1 MGGPRDD
8 HTTEVVRQ
16 RQVTYDATQMW
27 NLKYDTNELVY
38 KTETYSQTQKANL
51 SLPKGK
57 RGRDKLEICD

>member
-38 KTETYSQTQKANL
+38 KTQTDSQIQKTNL
-51 SLPKGK
+51 QLPREK
-57 RGRDKLEICD
+57 DLEEG